1 MDFITKRPKI
11 LKSRIFLVLGWL
23 ISLMFLYFAL
33 RGLSWSLVIASF
45 AKVSFLTPILMIG
58 TYCLGFLIRA
68 VRWKFL
74 LPHGIPIADS
84 LGAVVLGYAANNV
97 LPARLGELVRV
108 QAIGRKCEISRSLAL
123 ASVFVERIFD
133 GLVLTG
139 LLYLGI
145 RGQDVPSWALS
156 VGFLG
161 LGIFG
166 GASSFVLILAFT
178 RSLWQTKINAFPS
191 SKLINILGQF
201 AKGFTLIGRNVQLPF
216 TIIGLTIFVWLVE
229 GVMFYIAIQSFDIK
243 VPSTAALFVMGL
255 INLGIL
261 IPAAPGYLGAFQ
273 YFGVLALSPWQV
285 NSAEAL
291 ACVVLIHACQY
302 LPITLWGFFYL
313 RYFGFS
319 SIEKLESEV
328 K

>member
-1 MDFITKRPKI
+1 MKNK
-11 LKSRIFLVLGWL
+11 IFLILGWL
-23 ISLMFLYFAL
+23 ISLIFLYFAL
-33 RGLSWSLVIASF
+33 RGLSWSLVLTSF

-58 TYCLGFLIRA
+58 TYCFGFVIRA
-68 VRWKFL
+68 LRWKFL

-97 LPARLGELVRV
+97 LPARLGELVRA
-108 QAIGRKCEISRSLAL
+108 QAIGRKCDISRSLAL
-123 ASVFVERIFD
+123 ASIFVERIFD

-145 RGQDVPSWALS
+145 RGQNIPNWALS
-156 VGFLG
+156 VGVLG
-161 LGIFG
+161 LSIFG
-166 GASSFVLILAFT
+166 GALSLVLILAFT
-178 RSLWQTKINAFPS
+178 RSLWEARINAFPS
-191 SKLINILGQF
+191 SKLSNILGQF
-201 AKGFTLIGRNVQLPF
+201 AKGFTLIGRNTQLPF
-216 TIIGLTIFVWLVE
+216 TILGLTMIVWLVE

-243 VPSTAALFVMGL
+243 VPTTAALFVMGL

-261 IPAAPGYLGAFQ
+261 VPAAPGYLGAFQ
-273 YFGVLALSPWQV
+273 YFGVLALSPWEV

-291 ACVVLIHACQY
+291 ACVILIHACQY
-302 LPITLWGFFYL
+302 LPITLWGLFYI

-319 SIEKLESEV
+319 SIGKLQSEV